1 MARLTNGALGGFSGK
16 VGSVVGCR
24 WKDVDYIRSLPRVNK
39 KRKPTPAQVAARAK
53 FTFLNTWLKK
63 LTSFVA
69 VGFNNYSGRMTG
81 MQAAHSCNA
90 KAVTGV
96 YPDFSLDFSVVKVS
110 HGDLQGANDVTV
122 MASAPGE
129 LHFSWSPDIIQRK
142 AHGDDQAMLLAYVPE
157 KEVAFYTVGGAH
169 RAKGMDSLEI
179 GHGFSGTAAE
189 VYVAFISY
197 DRKRI
202 SESQYIG
209 QVSLL

>member
-24 WKDVDYIRSLPRVNK
+24 WKDVDYIRSLPRINK

-63 LTSFVA
+63 MTSFVA
-69 VGFNNYSGRMTG
+69 IGFANYSGRMTG

-96 YPDFSLDFSVVKVS
+96 YPDFSIDFSAVKIS
-110 HGDLQGANDVTV
+110 HGDLQWATDINV
-122 MASAPGE
+122 MASVGGE
-129 LHFSWSPDIIQRK
+129 LTFSWSADITQRK
-142 AHGDDQAMLLAYVPE
+142 ARGDDQVMLLVYIPE
-157 KEVAFYTVGGAH
+157 REAAFYTVGGAS
-169 RAKGMDSLEI
+169 RAKGTDSLEI
-179 GHGFSGTAAE
+179 GNGFSGTAAE
-189 VYVAFISY
+189 VFVAFISY

-202 SESQYIG
+202 SESQYLG
-209 QVSLL
+209 QITLL